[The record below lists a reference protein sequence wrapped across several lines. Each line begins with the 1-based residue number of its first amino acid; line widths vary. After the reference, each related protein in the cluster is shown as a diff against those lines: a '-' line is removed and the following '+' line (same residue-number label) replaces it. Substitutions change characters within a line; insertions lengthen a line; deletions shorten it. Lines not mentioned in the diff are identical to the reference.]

1 MILRGTRC
9 EVRGTRIDYRL
20 EIKAQSEKPVV
31 VNPHLTPR
39 PSRGKAT
46 GRRAM
51 LGNGGRGG
59 VCIFMEQM
67 KLQTPPRPPG
77 TPPLE
82 GRGIV
87 ARKHNCVLG
96 LIRNTNNYLYLCGMK
111 REVYEKQKTF
121 AGEKK
126 PSMQRAVRASG
137 NGRKYT

>member
-1 MILRGTRC
+1 M
-9 EVRGTRIDYRL
+9 RIT
-20 EIKAQSEKPVV
+20 AQSEKPVV

-39 PSRGKAT
+39 PSRG
-46 GRRAM
+46 
-51 LGNGGRGG
+51 GGRGG

-96 LIRNTNNYLYLCGMK
+96 LIQNYIK
-111 REVYEKQKTF
+111 R
-121 AGEKK
+121 
-126 PSMQRAVRASG
+126 
-137 NGRKYT
+137 